1 MSPHNCFDF
10 PTSFNIVHYVNHYL
24 NLACCNIIC
33 IFLWAY
39 CHNNISPVAPKLIKH
54 STSYIFLPL
63 FSSLHNHYTILG
75 RVCQPI
81 YCKKTAKNPLTLGQ
95 ICVIMALYTLKG
107 MRMILI
113 WVASGNYPPCDP
125 STFSQIRAFLGL
137 YARQICGFKTPE
149 AQIVW
154 ICVSHAKCPLINQ

>member
-1 MSPHNCFDF
+1 MSPHNCLDF

-63 FSSLHNHYTILG
+63 SLVY
-75 RVCQPI
+75 I
-81 YCKKTAKNPLTLGQ
+81 YIIRYRAGNVKKKRGDFCKKTQINHLTLGQ
-95 ICVIMALYTLKG
+95 NCVIMALYTLKG
-107 MRMILI
+107 MRIILI
-113 WVASGNYPPCDP
+113 WGASGRYHQLKHLRTKHFFPDSC
-125 STFSQIRAFLGL
+125 FSGDT
-137 YARQICGFKTPE
+137 ARQMCGF
-149 AQIVW
+149 
-154 ICVSHAKCPLINQ
+154 

>member
-1 MSPHNCFDF
+1 MPSHNCFNF

-63 FSSLHNHYTILG
+63 SLVY
-75 RVCQPI
+75 I
-81 YCKKTAKNPLTLGQ
+81 YIIRYRAGNVKKKRGDFCKKTQINHLTLGQ
-95 ICVIMALYTLKG
+95 NCVIMALYTLKG
-107 MRMILI
+107 MRIILI
-113 WVASGNYPPCDP
+113 WGASGRYHQLKHLRTKHFFPDSC
-125 STFSQIRAFLGL
+125 FSGDT
-137 YARQICGFKTPE
+137 ARQMCGF
-149 AQIVW
+149 
-154 ICVSHAKCPLINQ
+154 

>member
-39 CHNNISPVAPKLIKH
+39 CHNNISPVAPKLKKH

-63 FSSLHNHYTILG
+63 FSSLHIHYTISG
-75 RVCQPI
+75 RVCQG
-81 YCKKTAKNPLTLGQ
+81 KKDKKRDINHLTLGQ

-107 MRMILI
+107 MRIILI
-113 WVASGNYPPCDP
+113 WM
-125 STFSQIRAFLGL
+125 AFWNS
-137 YARQICGFKTPE
+137 
-149 AQIVW
+149 V
-154 ICVSHAKCPLINQ
+154 

>member
-1 MSPHNCFDF
+1 MSPHNCSDF

-63 FSSLHNHYTILG
+63 FSSLHIHYTISG
-75 RVCQPI
+75 RKCQE
-81 YCKKTAKNPLTLGQ
+81 KKGRFLQKNSNKSLDFGSNMCYNGSVYPERNENDSHYQLILLSWPANLASWPEKR
-95 ICVIMALYTLKG
+95 ALWGNCQAYILRKSYQMLKS
-107 MRMILI
+107 
-113 WVASGNYPPCDP
+113 SG
-125 STFSQIRAFLGL
+125 
-137 YARQICGFKTPE
+137 YA
-149 AQIVW
+149 
-154 ICVSHAKCPLINQ
+154 